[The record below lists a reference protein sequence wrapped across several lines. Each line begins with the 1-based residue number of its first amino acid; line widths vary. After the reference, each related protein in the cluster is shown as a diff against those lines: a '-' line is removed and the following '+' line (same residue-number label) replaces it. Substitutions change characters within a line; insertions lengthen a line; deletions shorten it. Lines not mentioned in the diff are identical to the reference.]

1 MDSRPDEQRR
11 GITMK
16 ASSISLW
23 HRRKFEAAENS
34 PVPHKDYLVNLIDS
48 PGHVDFSGEVETGIR
63 ISDGCLLVVDVVEGV
78 SAQTKTVIRQ
88 LFREKL
94 KPILVL
100 NKIDRLYLELY
111 MTSVDVWVR
120 LREVIENVN
129 AEVAMLETRENVAAE
144 EREAEQEQLNSGE
157 VVDGWQIEEFTQEE
171 VNQYFDPAKLNVVF
185 ASAIGSWA
193 FTLDTWI
200 DTISSMLFKNELSER
215 ARRVFRKS
223 LFLDYYLTTKAKKL
237 QRNATLK
244 GKTPLFVAF
253 ILKNLETVIKTV
265 AERRDKEATVSI
277 VKALN
282 AKRSEN
288 QQIKLHANEINKIP
302 TDPNVALKAIMS
314 QWMPLSIAILDTVTD
329 TLPSPL
335 DMPVERVRQIISAK
349 YHASVIGAGFNQKFG
364 DDDDSDSED
373 SESEDNDENN
383 DENNNENTMKNG
395 NKKRKKR
402 RKIW

>member
-1 MDSRPDEQRR
+1 MPQNVSLQVLHALQQKSDRIRNICVLAHVDHGKTTLCDSLIASNGIISQKTAGEVRYMDSRPDEQRR

-23 HRRKFEAAENS
+23 HRRKFEATSNS
-34 PVPHKDYLVNLIDS
+34 PVPHKDFLVNLIDS

-111 MTSVDVWVR
+111 MTSVDVWNR

-144 EREAEQEQLNSGE
+144 ERAEQEQLNSGE

-193 FTLDTWI
+193 FTGI
-200 DTISSMLFKNELSER
+200 MKISK
-215 ARRVFRKS
+215 
-223 LFLDYYLTTKAKKL
+223 
-237 QRNATLK
+237 
-244 GKTPLFVAF
+244 
-253 ILKNLETVIKTV
+253 
-265 AERRDKEATVSI
+265 
-277 VKALN
+277 
-282 AKRSEN
+282 
-288 QQIKLHANEINKIP
+288 
-302 TDPNVALKAIMS
+302 
-314 QWMPLSIAILDTVTD
+314 
-329 TLPSPL
+329 
-335 DMPVERVRQIISAK
+335 
-349 YHASVIGAGFNQKFG
+349 
-364 DDDDSDSED
+364 
-373 SESEDNDENN
+373 
-383 DENNNENTMKNG
+383 
-395 NKKRKKR
+395 
-402 RKIW
+402 